1 MIKPIM
7 KDPLF
12 LSRKSAPATKADLSI
27 GKDLLDTLISHQ
39 HECVGMAANMIGE
52 AKNIIAVNA
61 DGLYLVMYN
70 PEIISKSEPYAAEE
84 GCLSL
89 SGVRPTTRYSKITV
103 RYQTQNFKVVTADF
117 SGFTAQ
123 IIQHEYDHLQG
134 ILI

>member
-1 MIKPIM
+1 MIKQIM

-12 LSRKSAPATKADLSI
+12 LSRKSTSATKADLCV

-39 HECVGMAANMIGE
+39 YECVGMAANMIGE
-52 AKNIIAVNA
+52 AKNIIVVNA
-61 DGLYLVMYN
+61 EGLYLVMYN
-70 PEIISKSEPYAAEE
+70 PEIINRSEPYAAEE

-89 SGVRPTTRYSKITV
+89 SGIRSTTRYNKIIV
-103 RYQTQNFKVVTADF
+103 RYQTEAFKSVTADF

-123 IIQHEYDHLQG
+123 IIQRECDHLQG

>member
-1 MIKPIM
+1 MIRPIM

-12 LSRKSAPATKADLSI
+12 LSEKSAPATKADI
-27 GKDLLDTLISHQ
+27 GVGRDLLETLVAHQ
-39 HECVGMAANMIGE
+39 HECVGMAANMIGV

-61 DGLYLVMYN
+61 AGLYLVMYN
-70 PEIISKSEPYAAEE
+70 PEIIKKSEPYAAEE

-89 SGVRPTTRYSKITV
+89 SGVRPVTRYEKITV
-103 RYQTQNFKVVTADF
+103 RYQTPDFKTVTADF

-123 IIQHEYDHLQG
+123 IIQHECDHLQG